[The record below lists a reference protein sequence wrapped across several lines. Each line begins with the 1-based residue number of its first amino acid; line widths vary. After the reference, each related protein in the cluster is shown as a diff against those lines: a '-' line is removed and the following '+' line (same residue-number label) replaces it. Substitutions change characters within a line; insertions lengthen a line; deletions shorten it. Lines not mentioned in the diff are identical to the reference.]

1 MEPSRIVECVDALK
15 AKKMT
20 IAFAE
25 GGPSGK
31 ICSQFAEAHKFTK
44 PLLGGIVACKDHMK
58 EYFFGINAEVIK
70 KYGSESPEVAELM
83 AVHLRDYLQ
92 ADICVSVTSSNEN
105 KDGKQ
110 SAKTC
115 IHMIFKEDHV
125 KLQYEFIGSEQEI
138 AQQISNQIAIL
149 VLERL
154 DSILAA

>member
-1 MEPSRIVECVDALK
+1 MEPSKIVECVDALR

-25 GGPSGK
+25 GAPSGK
-31 ICSQFAEAHKFTK
+31 ICSRFSQAHKFTK

-83 AVHLRDYLQ
+83 AVHLRDYLK
-92 ADICVSVTSSNEN
+92 ADICVSVTSSNES
-105 KDGKQ
+105 KDSKQ
-110 SAKTC
+110 IAKTF
-115 IHMIFKEDHV
+115 IHMVFKDDHV
-125 KLQYEFIGSEQEI
+125 KSQYEFAGTEEEV
-138 AQQISNQIAIL
+138 ANQISNQVADL

-154 DSILAA
+154 NTFAAA